1 MDSKQFSKGSR
12 SKNSGDNKSRA
23 VDQSS
28 ASVQSAAQEAINK
41 AAIANANHAADAV
54 QGMTTVALAV
64 RMVADLPDT
73 IDRAAELVNDFFTGI
88 ANNDYDQILLD
99 QGTNLFMLTP
109 ADVLPAPLP
118 LTEAK

>member
-1 MDSKQFSKGSR
+1 
-12 SKNSGDNKSRA
+12 
-23 VDQSS
+23 
-28 ASVQSAAQEAINK
+28 VQSAAQEAINK

-109 ADVLPAPLP
+109 ADVVPASLP
-118 LTEAK
+118 LSEAK